1 VLPEA
6 LEVRVKKT
14 SDAAV
19 IPKGRTRIPREQ
31 PAVLTVRWKRSSLR
45 YVLAPAMGWG
55 VGILFARLGVIR
67 EHDPLFWGYGV
78 LTLFGIAGYLVGE
91 WLDSRQMRLV
101 LVSHRPVEAPVKG
114 EESSEGGEFEAGTSC
129 IK

>member
-1 VLPEA
+1 MLPEA

-55 VGILFARLGVIR
+55 VGILFARLGVIS
-67 EHDPLFWGYGV
+67 EHDPPFFGV
-78 LTLFGIAGYLVGE
+78 RGV
-91 WLDSRQMRLV
+91 D
-101 LVSHRPVEAPVKG
+101 PVWDCWIL
-114 EESSEGGEFEAGTSC
+114 GGRVA
-129 IK
+129 